1 MSRRKGKK
9 KLYKLSQVMIRT
21 VKEMTKSL
29 KYGIIEELD
38 KIATLIQ
45 ILVPIL
51 ILKITDDVVIMIV
64 LSTLFAV
71 FIKYIKEVG
80 YKLNNVT
87 ERGFPLPLHRFT
99 KQNEQGFIDI
109 EDEDMEQAILYLCD
123 VEEYLKKKGLL

>member
-1 MSRRKGKK
+1 MSHRKGKK

-64 LSTLFAV
+64 LSTLFSV